1 LQGQFSSFA
10 HQNIQTSGKK
20 FVNQLGEI
28 AHDSFADEN
37 PQTKVRKII
46 SSFGKCLFRSRTS
59 SLHQSKSKMLKIA
72 VRPRTIETPPKT

>member
-28 AHDSFADEN
+28 AHDSL
-37 PQTKVRKII
+37 PMKTHKQR
-46 SSFGKCLFRSRTS
+46 SGKLSHLLANACSGAAPPGFTRAKAKCSRS
-59 SLHQSKSKMLKIA
+59 
-72 VRPRTIETPPKT
+72 P